1 MIIMKIRFSKILP
14 PKGHRLPQFWNIL
27 QAVIYFGVWVAILC
41 IMITNAGHD
50 LVSAYNQSCI
60 IAFALNLAMSQ
71 LSYPHKAGGK
81 NPALESNENMQDKH
95 TRFLH
100 NALKYASLYVFWLVT
115 GWVAAWLFANYLA
128 LPWHI

>member
-1 MIIMKIRFSKILP
+1 MRLRISKIIP
-14 PKGHRLPQFWNIL
+14 QKGHGLPQFWNIL

-71 LSYPHKAGGK
+71 LSYPHKAGGD
-81 NPALESNENMQDKH
+81 NPALESNENMQMRH
-95 TRFLH
+95 SRFLH
-100 NALKYASLYVFWLVT
+100 NAKIWFTGYVVCMAAGWL
-115 GWVAAWLFANYLA
+115 AAWLFANFLA
-128 LPWHI
+128 GVWGI